1 MRLLTVTRGCNC
13 VICTIASR
21 KSRPTRSI
29 WSTVSL
35 VVRPGNEAQRL
46 KTKTAAA
53 IILSPMIVN
62 ATVQWKCREKDGGAV
77 IRRKYRPPRPK
88 GREGRL
94 FPPEQSWKA
103 SCPVDELRA
112 ARNKILA

>member
-1 MRLLTVTRGCNC
+1 MVTRGCNC

-35 VVRPGNEAQRL
+35 VVRPGSEAQRL
-46 KTKTAAA
+46 KTKTPAA
-53 IILSPMIVN
+53 IVLSPIIVN
-62 ATVQWKCREKDGGAV
+62 ASVQLKCREEDGGTV
-77 IRRKYRPPRPK
+77 NRRKYRPPRPK

-94 FPPEQSWKA
+94 FPPEQSWKT
-103 SCPVDELRA
+103 SRPVDELGVP
-112 ARNKILA
+112 RNKILA

>member
-1 MRLLTVTRGCNC
+1 M
-13 VICTIASR
+13 
-21 KSRPTRSI
+21 
-29 WSTVSL
+29 
-35 VVRPGNEAQRL
+35 
-46 KTKTAAA
+46 
-53 IILSPMIVN
+53 VN
-62 ATVQWKCREKDGGAV
+62 ASGQLKCREGDGGAV

-112 ARNKILA
+112 ARNKILV